1 MRPYRAHGTQRPAPA
16 QQGDRPAAQT
26 SSTSTSADAPRT
38 ARRNSDEMRIYGV
51 NACLALFARRPHDLR
66 KVYLLESRIPDF
78 KAVLAWC
85 VQRKLGYR
93 VVEAADLDKLTSSQH
108 HEGVCFEAR
117 RFALQSVATLLQRL
131 PPAPKPATL
140 VWLDGV
146 GNPHNFG
153 AVLRSAANF
162 GVHGLLLTAD
172 SALALSGA
180 AFRVAEGGAE
190 AVPIAQIRSGEDVF
204 GALRNAEITVAA
216 TVPREGESLY
226 AARLPQRVAFVLG
239 AEGGGMRAAL
249 IDRAGV
255 HLTIPGSGAVE
266 SLNVAASAAV
276 LFGEYYRQHMTEKPR
291 RPPR

>member
-1 MRPYRAHGTQRPAPA
+1 MRPYRVHG
-16 QQGDRPAAQT
+16 
-26 SSTSTSADAPRT
+26 APRPGPELP
-38 ARRNSDEMRIYGV
+38 AGPEAPRAPRRNSDEMRIYGL

-66 KVYLLESRIPDF
+66 KVYLAESRIADL
-78 KAVLAWC
+78 KTVLAWC

-93 VVEAADLDKLTSSQH
+93 VVENADLDKLSGSQH

-117 RFALQSVATLLQRL
+117 RIPFLSLSTLLQRL
-131 PPAPKPATL
+131 PPPPKPAVL

-162 GVHGLLLTAD
+162 GVHGLLLTED
-172 SALALSGA
+172 SALAMSGA

-190 AVPIAQIRSGEDVF
+190 SVPIAQVRAGEDVF
-204 GALRNAEITVAA
+204 GAMRNADVSIAA

-226 AARLPQRVAFVLG
+226 ASRLPPRVAFVLG
-239 AEGGGMRAAL
+239 AEGGGMRRNL
-249 IDRAGV
+249 IDRADV
-255 HLTIPGSGAVE
+255 HLTIPGTGAVE

-276 LFGEYYRQHMTEKPR
+276 LFGEYYRQQSAERTR
-291 RPPR
+291 RPPKPR

>member
-1 MRPYRAHGTQRPAPA
+1 MRPYRAHGSQRPPAP
-16 QQGDRPAAQT
+16 QGDAQEGT
-26 SSTSTSADAPRT
+26 PRAPR
-38 ARRNSDEMRIYGV
+38 RSSDEMRVYGL
-51 NACLALFARRPHDLR
+51 NACAALFARRPHDLR
-66 KVYLLESRIPDF
+66 KVYLLEARIPDL
-78 KAVLAWC
+78 KQVLAWC

-93 VVEAADLDKLTSSQH
+93 VVEAADLDKLTGSQH

-117 RFALQSVATLLQRL
+117 RFPLVSLSTLLQRL
-131 PPAPKPATL
+131 PPPPKPAVL

-162 GVHGLLLTAD
+162 GVHGLLLNAD

-190 AVPIAQIRSGEDVF
+190 HVPLAQIRAGEDVF
-204 GALRNAEITVAA
+204 GALRNSEITVAA
-216 TVPREGESLY
+216 TVPREGEALY
-226 AARLPQRVAFVLG
+226 GARLPQRLAFVLG
-239 AEGGGMRAAL
+239 AEGGGMHRNL
-249 IDRAGV
+249 IDRAGL

-276 LFGEYYRQHMTEKPR
+276 LFGEYYRQHMTARVPR
-291 RPPR
+291 RSP

>member
-1 MRPYRAHGTQRPAPA
+1 MRPYRAHGTQ
-16 QQGDRPAAQT
+16 
-26 SSTSTSADAPRT
+26 APRDDV
-38 ARRNSDEMRIYGV
+38 ARDEPAREQAGSGAPRAPRRNSDEMRVYGI

-66 KVYLLESRIPDF
+66 KVYLVEARIPDL

-93 VVEAADLDKLTSSQH
+93 VVETADLDKLTSSQH

-117 RFALQSVATLLQRL
+117 RFPLLSLSTLLQRL
-131 PPAPKPATL
+131 PPPPKPAVL

-162 GVHGLLLTAD
+162 GAQGLLLTAD

-190 AVPIAQIRSGEDVF
+190 SVPIGQIRAGEDVF
-204 GALRNAEITVAA
+204 GALRNAEVNIAA

-226 AARLPQRVAFVLG
+226 AARLPQRLVFVLG
-239 AEGGGMRAAL
+239 AEGGGMRQNL
-249 IDRAGV
+249 IDRADL
-255 HLTIPGSGAVE
+255 HLTIPGTGAVE

-276 LFGEYYRQHMTEKPR
+276 LFGEYYRQQTSAASR
-291 RPPR
+291 RPRG

>member
-1 MRPYRAHGTQRPAPA
+1 MRPYRVHG
-16 QQGDRPAAQT
+16 
-26 SSTSTSADAPRT
+26 APRPGPELPSGPE
-38 ARRNSDEMRIYGV
+38 APRAPRRNSDEMRIYGL

-66 KVYLLESRIPDF
+66 KVYLAESRIADL
-78 KAVLAWC
+78 KTVLAWC

-93 VVEAADLDKLTSSQH
+93 VVENADLDKLTASQH

-117 RFALQSVATLLQRL
+117 RIPFLSLSTLLQRL
-131 PPAPKPATL
+131 PPPPKPAVL

-162 GVHGLLLTAD
+162 GVHGLLLTED
-172 SALALSGA
+172 SALAMSGA

-190 AVPIAQIRSGEDVF
+190 SVPIAQVHAGEDVF
-204 GALRNAEITVAA
+204 GALRNADVSIAA

-226 AARLPQRVAFVLG
+226 AARLPSRVAFVLG
-239 AEGGGMRAAL
+239 AEGGGMRRNL
-249 IDRAGV
+249 IDRADV
-255 HLTIPGSGAVE
+255 HITIPGTGAVE

-276 LFGEYYRQHMTEKPR
+276 LFGEYFRQRSAQPPR
-291 RPPR
+291 RAPR